1 MVCTVSC
8 LWFCSQAHFPV
19 LPAATTTG
27 GVGSHIRAMS
37 AAGRIDV
44 LQNDR
49 GLKTCFEAANILPT
63 WPDTFCKLHK
73 VETLDDYVYLMD
85 TKEWEQNLKDLLN
98 ASIDLKDNRIILSRF
113 KAAYE
118 GGISAIKTS
127 QSSQKVEDSLDAVL
141 PETTLQSVTKD
152 FARRYGV
159 VLDPH
164 FDPSDALRSRIYKE
178 FRRQTMTVLE
188 TRRVKSMMHVAVPK
202 TTENIKLSDSLQLQL
217 QEDESIVI
225 TTAIE
230 YYLALRTLCNA
241 WALAG
246 NFEASDFDGT
256 KRVFIIAWT
265 RPKAMLT
272 FASGWWWRLAKVP
285 FSGS

>member
-63 WPDTFCKLHK
+63 WSDTFCKLHK

-113 KAAYE
+113 EAAYE
-118 GGISAIKTS
+118 SGISAIKTS

-202 TTENIKLSDSLQLQL
+202 TTENIKLSDSLQL
-217 QEDESIVI
+217 
-225 TTAIE
+225 
-230 YYLALRTLCNA
+230 
-241 WALAG
+241 
-246 NFEASDFDGT
+246 
-256 KRVFIIAWT
+256 
-265 RPKAMLT
+265 
-272 FASGWWWRLAKVP
+272 
-285 FSGS
+285 

>member
-63 WPDTFCKLHK
+63 WSDTFCKLHK

-118 GGISAIKTS
+118 SGISAIKTS

-159 VLDPH
+159 VLDPTLIRVT
-164 FDPSDALRSRIYKE
+164 PWEAGSIRNSGARQWLSWRPAGWSRWCMLRCPRLRKTSSSRTHCNCDHYSHWVLPGAPHTVQ
-178 FRRQTMTVLE
+178 RLGLGWQLWGLWLWRHQTSV
-188 TRRVKSMMHVAVPK
+188 H
-202 TTENIKLSDSLQLQL
+202 
-217 QEDESIVI
+217 
-225 TTAIE
+225 
-230 YYLALRTLCNA
+230 
-241 WALAG
+241 
-246 NFEASDFDGT
+246 
-256 KRVFIIAWT
+256 
-265 RPKAMLT
+265 
-272 FASGWWWRLAKVP
+272 
-285 FSGS
+285 